1 MREMVDGLFNKLK
14 YALHRAWN
22 FQEPQP
28 EVTDRAWIEIDL
40 GNLKHNVLQIK
51 SAMPSNCQLMAVVKA
66 DAYGHNAYHIATCLQ
81 SVGVNAFAV
90 ATIDEGI
97 TLRQYGITGEIL
109 VLGYTSPSRAKELV
123 EYDLIQTLIDY
134 EYAQVLEKQGFNIKA
149 HIKIDTGMHRLGYD
163 AADFGSVSNT
173 FMMPHI
179 CVGGIYTHLCVA
191 DSRDDEDGQFT
202 QYQIESF
209 CMLLRSLK
217 PLGIKL
223 PKIHI
228 QSSYGLLNY
237 PGLDCDYVRAG
248 IALYGTYSS
257 PDEGTKLCL
266 DLRPVLSL
274 KSRVILIR
282 TIAKGD
288 TVGYGRSFIAEK
300 DTKIAIIPIGYA
312 DGIPRNLSC
321 GKGAVLINGRKAP
334 IVGRICMDQ
343 LAVDITEIPYVR
355 TGMVATLIGSSGDQI
370 ITAAMMAEQADT
382 ITNEL
387 LCRLGQ
393 RLNIITLN
401 Q

>member
-1 MREMVDGLFNKLK
+1 MKEMIDGLIDNLK
-14 YALHRAWN
+14 HTLYGLWDT
-22 FQEPQP
+22 QDKSPD
-28 EVTDRAWIEIDL
+28 VTDRAWIEINL
-40 GNLKHNVLQIK
+40 HNLKHNVLQLK

-81 SVGVNAFAV
+81 SVGVNAYAV

-97 TLRQYGITGEIL
+97 SLRQYGITGEIL
-109 VLGYTSPSRAKELV
+109 VLGYTAPDRAKELV
-123 EYDLIQTLIDY
+123 QHNLLQTLIDY
-134 EYAQVLEKQGFNIKA
+134 DYAQALEKKAMNIKA

-163 AADFGSVSNT
+163 VADFGSICNT

-179 CVGGIYTHLCVA
+179 RVEGIYTHLCVA
-191 DSRDDEDGQFT
+191 DSKEDASVQFT
-202 QYQIESF
+202 QHQIESF
-209 CMLLRSLK
+209 RKLLRSLK

-257 PDEGTKLCL
+257 PDEGTKLRL

-355 TGMVATLIGSSGDQI
+355 TGMVATLIGSNGDQI

-393 RLNIITLN
+393 RINISILH